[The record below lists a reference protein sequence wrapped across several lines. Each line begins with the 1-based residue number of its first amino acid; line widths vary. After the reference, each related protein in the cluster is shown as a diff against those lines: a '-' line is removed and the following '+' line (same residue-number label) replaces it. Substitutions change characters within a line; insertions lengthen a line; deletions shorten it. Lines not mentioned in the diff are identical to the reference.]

1 MSKKIRWSLDL
12 RWQRPSEPVG
22 FYGLKQGIL
31 MRTSKDPNYK
41 IDWESFNKID
51 RHQKQKEATKDL
63 NENVRNSLNFFF
75 LISLKTLTYKI
86 IYFMHFSS
94 KIKILCVLGQ

>member
-1 MSKKIRWSLDL
+1 MSNKIRWSLDL

-22 FYGLKQGIL
+22 FYGLKDGIL

-51 RHQKQKEATKDL
+51 RHQVQKESIEE
-63 NENVRNSLNFFF
+63 NESAVRV
-75 LISLKTLTYKI
+75 I
-86 IYFMHFSS
+86 
-94 KIKILCVLGQ
+94 